1 MKAATKKYL
10 RIFLQAAITLL
21 ALYIVFRKI
30 ELKEVL
36 ELFAGANLFYLS
48 LGLLAFILSQF
59 ISSFRLNNF
68 LRSVDVNISEGSNL
82 RLYLLGMY
90 YNLFLPGGIG
100 GDGYKIYL
108 LNKKFG
114 VKVKRLFWALIL
126 DRLSGLAALLGIA
139 VILSLFVPYFNR
151 FDYYSWLLVPLIIL
165 GFYFFMRLFFSD
177 FLKIFA
183 ITQLQSFL
191 IQAFQLLCALLIL
204 FSFGVFDNI
213 YEYLF
218 LFLVSSIVATIPG
231 TIGGV
236 GAREIAFLYGAQITS
251 LDINQAIALSF
262 MFYLMTVLVSL
273 SGMYYSLRKK
283 AITTF

>member
-10 RIFLQAAITLL
+10 RIFIKAAITIL

-36 ELFAGANLFYLS
+36 ELFAGANVFFLC
-48 LGLLAFILSQF
+48 LGLLAFILSQV

-68 LRSVDVNISEGSNL
+68 LRSVDVHISERSNL

-114 VKVKRLFWALIL
+114 VKVKRLFRALIL

-139 VILSLFVPYFNR
+139 VILSLFVPYFNS
-151 FDYYSWLLVPLIIL
+151 FDYYSWLLVPLIVL
-165 GFYFFMRLFFSD
+165 GFYFFMRLFFRD

-204 FSFGVFDNI
+204 FSFGVFGNL

-218 LFLVSSIVATIPG
+218 LFLVSSIVATIPI

-273 SGMYYSLRKK
+273 SGMYYSLSKRK
-283 AITTF
+283 IIY

>member
-10 RIFLQAAITLL
+10 RIFIKAAITIL

-36 ELFAGANLFYLS
+36 ELFAGANVFYLC
-48 LGLLAFILSQF
+48 LGLLAFILSQD

-68 LRSVDVNISEGSNL
+68 LRSVDVHISERSNL

-114 VKVKRLFWALIL
+114 VKVKRLFRALIL

-139 VILSLFVPYFNR
+139 VILSLFVPYFNS
-151 FDYYSWLLVPLIIL
+151 FDYYSWLLVPLIVL
-165 GFYFFMRLFFSD
+165 GFYFFMRLFFRD

-204 FSFGVFDNI
+204 FSFGVFGNL

-218 LFLVSSIVATIPG
+218 LFLVSSIVATIPI

-273 SGMYYSLRKK
+273 SGMYYSLSKRK
-283 AITTF
+283 IIY